1 MSQFPQRGGSLKDL
15 LQYTAASLSI
25 TGGTEEL
32 EGGDASPFS
41 FPGSS
46 GIRCLLWKFGPAGP
60 FLIAHP
66 DLHLEGTVSLCVL
79 ADSGY
84 LSDRGY
90 LLVETL
96 PFPTPSML

>member
-41 FPGSS
+41 FPWLFWHT
-46 GIRCLLWKFGPAGP
+46 GICCLLWKFGPAGP

-84 LSDRGY
+84 Q
-90 LLVETL
+90 
-96 PFPTPSML
+96 